1 MSSLPYGFATV
12 DERVVVGDLA
22 FMVTRPTSAED
33 LIDEDEYAI
42 DERLPYWA
50 DLWPSGRILAEHL
63 ASLNLGGQR
72 IVELGAGLALPS
84 LVAAA
89 RGAQVVATDWYEPA
103 LAFVRQ
109 NAERAAVEVQTVLVD
124 WRDPPKELLAE
135 PFDLLIASDVLYEA
149 RNVAPL
155 AELVPRLLTNTGS
168 ALIADPRRN
177 DARAFLDAMGSAGW
191 THTQTDVEFHGRRDE
206 TGSTIH
212 LHQLTRTRGSVSVQ

>member
-1 MSSLPYGFATV
+1 MSSSPYGFVTV
-12 DERVVVGDLA
+12 EEQVLVDDLV
-22 FMVTRPTSAED
+22 FVVTRPTSAED
-33 LIDEDEYAI
+33 LIDEEEYAV

-50 DLWPSGRILAEHL
+50 DLWPSGRVLADHL
-63 ASLNLGGQR
+63 ASRELTGMR
-72 IVELGAGLALPS
+72 VVELGAGLALPS

-89 RGAQVVATDWYEPA
+89 RGAHVVATDWYEPA

-109 NAERAAVEVQTVLVD
+109 NAARAGVVVETMLVD
-124 WRDPPKELLAE
+124 WRDPPKELVAE

-155 AELVPRLLTNTGS
+155 VDLVPRLLATDGS

-177 DARAFLDAMGSAGW
+177 DAGAFLDAMRAGGW
-191 THTQTDVEFHGRRDE
+191 THTQTNVQFNGRRDE

-212 LHQLTRTRGSVSVQ
+212 LHQLARN